1 MTPPR
6 AGDDLW
12 SFSLAVYDAPGVAE
26 ACLMAQ
32 DAHGQDV
39 NLILWAAWLGW
50 RGHLLTPAELDAAQ
64 AATAPWREEVVAPLR
79 TLRRRLKTGPLPA
92 PSPTSDAL
100 RGQIKAAELEAE
112 HLQQSLLAQMP
123 PITRCDN
130 KPENAFT
137 ANLALILPPAIRTAV
152 TEALHAAVRVG

>member
-26 ACLMAQ
+26 ACLTAQ

-50 RGHLLTPAELDAAQ
+50 RGHMLTLAELEAAQ
-64 AATAPWREEVVAPLR
+64 AATTPWREEVVTPLR

-92 PSPTSDAL
+92 PDPASLAL
-100 RGQIKAAELEAE
+100 RERIKAAELDAE
-112 HLQQSLLAQMP
+112 RLQQSLLAQIP

-130 KPENAFT
+130 KPEIALC
-137 ANLALILPPAIRTAV
+137 ANLSLILPISIRTAV
-152 TEALHAAVRVG
+152 TEALHAAVRIG

>member
-12 SFSLAVYDAPGVAE
+12 SFSLAVYAAPGVAE

-50 RGHLLTPAELDAAQ
+50 RGHLLTPAELEAAQ
-64 AATAPWREEVVAPLR
+64 AATAPWREEVVVPLR
-79 TLRRRLKTGPLPA
+79 TLRRRLKAGPLPA
-92 PSPTSDAL
+92 PSASSEAL
-100 RGQIKAAELEAE
+100 RGRIKAAELEAE
-112 HLQQSLLAQMP
+112 RLQQSLLVQIP

-130 KPENAFT
+130 KPENALT
-137 ANLALILPPAIRTAV
+137 ANLSLILPPAIRPAV
-152 TEALHAAVRVG
+152 TEALHAAVRIG